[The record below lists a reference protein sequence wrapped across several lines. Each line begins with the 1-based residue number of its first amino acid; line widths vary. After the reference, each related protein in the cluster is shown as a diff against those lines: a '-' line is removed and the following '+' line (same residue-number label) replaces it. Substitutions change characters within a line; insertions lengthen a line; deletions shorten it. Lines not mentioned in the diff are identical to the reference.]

1 MDKDYLITRLKRIFD
16 QCLRT
21 QKEGNEQSVGKVIVN
36 EFNTLLEDLQDAYP
50 ENPIIQDLDP
60 VELSAAGVTPNSQN
74 KPHPQDIEQVR
85 MNVYSVADSLGIEM
99 EDFTKSAERT
109 GDLTVVNV
117 SQKQATQQEVTVEN
131 LIQQVNTMMISPDE
145 KEELKDIIQDFE
157 DQIEHDPEPDIL
169 KGLFSE
175 AKSISRDVA
184 LKLAMKALERG
195 IDIVS

>member
-145 KEELKDIIQDFE
+145 KEELKDIIQEFE
-157 DQIEHDPEPDIL
+157 DQIEDDPEPDIL

>member
-16 QCLRT
+16 QCLRA
-21 QKEGNEQSVGKVIVN
+21 QKEENEQSVGKVIVN
-36 EFNTLLEDLQDAYP
+36 EFNTLLEDLQEAYP
-50 ENPIIQDLDP
+50 KNQIIQELDP
-60 VELSAAGVTPNSQN
+60 VELSGAGVTPNAPN

-85 MNVYSVADSLGIEM
+85 MNVYSIADSLGIEM

-131 LIQQVNTMMISPDE
+131 LTQQVNTMMISPDK
-145 KEELKDIIQDFE
+145 KEELKEIIQKFE
-157 DQIEHDPEPDIL
+157 DQIEDDPEPDVL
-169 KGLFSE
+169 NRLFSE
-175 AKSISRDVA
+175 AKSISQDVA

>member
-16 QCLRT
+16 QCLRA
-21 QKEGNEQSVGKVIVN
+21 QKEENEQSVGKVIVN
-36 EFNTLLEDLQDAYP
+36 EFNTLLEDLQEAYP
-50 ENPIIQDLDP
+50 KNQIIQELDP
-60 VELSAAGVTPNSQN
+60 VELSGAGVTPNAPN

-85 MNVYSVADSLGIEM
+85 MNVYSIADSLGIEM

-131 LIQQVNTMMISPDE
+131 LTQQVNTMMISPDK
-145 KEELKDIIQDFE
+145 KEELKEIIQKFE
-157 DQIEHDPEPDIL
+157 DQIEDDPEPDVL
-169 KGLFSE
+169 NRLFSE
-175 AKSISRDVA
+175 AKSISQDVA
-184 LKLAMKALERG
+184 LKLALNALERG